1 LKAGDIMQCDS
12 DLINRLKRANGQMK
26 GVLSMMESDT
36 ECMDLLT
43 QLKAIRASI
52 DKTIGL
58 LTTEN
63 LLQTIEKSHG
73 VKLDRKSGAIDLVVK
88 GK

>member
-1 LKAGDIMQCDS
+1 MQCDAK
-12 DLINRLKRANGQMK
+12 LINRLKRAHGQMQ
-26 GVLSMMESDT
+26 GVLSMMEEDN

-43 QLKAIRASI
+43 QLKAIRSSI

-63 LLQTIEKSHG
+63 LLQSIEDNHG
-73 VKLDRKSGAIDLVVK
+73 VKLNRESLAIDLVVK